1 MVKCLEKR
9 CSCRRPA
16 DEQYDPTHVYLK
28 NNNFQ
33 WPTCSV
39 AEWMTK
45 KVAGMSNSG
54 AFNAAIVMKA
64 IFEGLALGFNEHFLL
79 NRFSRSFL
87 PVSVPSVMESDR
99 FSREINNSYD
109 YFPRTQHSLWVE
121 LIITRGIQSRHLQM
135 FHQAKQKNKKETANS
150 KRIRTLGAA

>member
-1 MVKCLEKR
+1 
-9 CSCRRPA
+9 
-16 DEQYDPTHVYLK
+16 
-28 NNNFQ
+28 
-33 WPTCSV
+33 
-39 AEWMTK
+39 MTK

-87 PVSVPSVMESDR
+87 PVCVPSVMESDR

-121 LIITRGIQSRHLQM
+121 LIITRGIQSRH
-135 FHQAKQKNKKETANS
+135 FNPRTPPPHPRKKRGKIS
-150 KRIRTLGAA
+150 LDRDWL